1 MADGNKELAGKVAL
15 ITGAAVNIGRAT
27 AVELAKAGA
36 AVAINTR
43 KSADAAKQVVEE
55 IRAAGG
61 QADGEVRDFQH
72 GTRGVAHARTR
83 CAIFASSVSRNPSPR
98 TFTASTDAAR
108 KMPGDRKSS
117 RLNSSH

>member
-43 KSADAAKQVVEE
+43 KSADARSEE
-55 IRAAGG
+55 HTSEL
-61 QADGEVRDFQH
+61 Q
-72 GTRGVAHARTR
+72 
-83 CAIFASSVSRNPSPR
+83 
-98 TFTASTDAAR
+98 
-108 KMPGDRKSS
+108 
-117 RLNSSH
+117 SH